1 MPDPTSIPTSINFV
15 GALLFDDKANFV
27 TVTSGSVLNV
37 TQSYVPIAGMC
48 EDRKVLPLS
57 LVSGSYALKVTQI
70 SARPVIG
77 EYSAA
82 TTLING
88 QTVAHN
94 LFSIENPSGS
104 KRLVI
109 VKRVVVS
116 ATVAAVAAVNFL
128 YRLGRHNTFP
138 SGGTTITATKRLS
151 SDPNPVAIV
160 RSSPAGSI
168 TNNMWTGSP
177 GTLITAVSHM
187 QPMPQFAIDTDNDNG
202 DVVLQ
207 PGEALIMVA
216 DSNDTDWRH
225 FGHIRWQ
232 EST

>member
-128 YRLGRHNTFP
+128 YRLGRHNTFRRAVPRSRQRSAYRAIPIRWP
-138 SGGTTITATKRLS
+138 SLGRRLLDRLPTTCGRAHRE
-151 SDPNPVAIV
+151 
-160 RSSPAGSI
+160 RSLLRSVTCSPCHSLP
-168 TNNMWTGSP
+168 S
-177 GTLITAVSHM
+177 TLTM
-187 QPMPQFAIDTDNDNG
+187 
-202 DVVLQ
+202 
-207 PGEALIMVA
+207 IMVTWCCSQA
-216 DSNDTDWRH
+216 R
-225 FGHIRWQ
+225 R
-232 EST
+232 